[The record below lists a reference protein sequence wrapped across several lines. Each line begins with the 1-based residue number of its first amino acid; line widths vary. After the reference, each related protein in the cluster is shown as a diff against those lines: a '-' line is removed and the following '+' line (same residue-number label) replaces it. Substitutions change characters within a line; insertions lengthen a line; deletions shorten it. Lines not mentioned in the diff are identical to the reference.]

1 MYHLVFSLLA
11 CLSLPMSKSLSL
23 FFSPSITLTQL
34 SFSPSPL
41 SPLKFLSCFSLSHPF
56 STNLLNSPVCICSAG
71 PPLPPSH
78 ILSSSCIVNMERQCS
93 VVFNIYSASI
103 EGSTNQYINIRLYLK
118 KTDFAKSVWSATW
131 WMRESLIDGSFWW
144 YFVNVKP
151 LTCAFSSPTDW
162 KTENNKALQDQM
174 QTGLIFVRAKK
185 TKQLLSQKQ
194 LQYKCIDISPPRA

>member
-103 EGSTNQYINIRLYLK
+103 EGSTNQYINIRLLFK
-118 KTDFAKSVWSATW
+118 KNRLCQVSVVSHMMDARKFDRWFRDPISGDGGVVSEAERHCWISEKRLTGERRGGKRDGKWISGGVFLCCHSECATSV
-131 WMRESLIDGSFWW
+131 EPHEHLHVS
-144 YFVNVKP
+144 
-151 LTCAFSSPTDW
+151 T
-162 KTENNKALQDQM
+162 
-174 QTGLIFVRAKK
+174 
-185 TKQLLSQKQ
+185 
-194 LQYKCIDISPPRA
+194 